1 MATKRKQ
8 QSAEYQSQAITT
20 SIEAHSRISVKL
32 NETFYTF
39 EFAEKREFPVDLVDE
54 GSINFEKERE
64 LLWDEVHAQVDKQ
77 VSDIVSMLKQGR

>member
-1 MATKRKQ
+1 MAVKRKQ
-8 QSAEYQSQAITT
+8 QSEYQSQAVTT

-39 EFAEKREFPVDLVDE
+39 EFVEKREFPVDLVDE

-77 VSDIVSMLKQGR
+77 AQDVVEMLKQGR

>member
-1 MATKRKQ
+1 MAVKRKQ
-8 QSAEYQSQAITT
+8 QSEYQSQAVTT

-39 EFAEKREFPVDLVDE
+39 EFVEKREFPVDLVDE

-77 VSDIVSMLKQGR
+77 VSDIVSMLKQGK

>member
-1 MATKRKQ
+1 MAAKRKQ
-8 QSAEYQSQAITT
+8 QPAEYQSQAVTT

-54 GSINFEKERE
+54 RSINFEKERE

-77 VSDIVSMLKQGR
+77 VQDVVETLKQGR

>member
-1 MATKRKQ
+1 MTVKRKQ
-8 QSAEYQSQAITT
+8 QSEYQSQAVTT

-39 EFAEKREFPVDLVDE
+39 EFVEKREFPVDLVDE

-77 VSDIVSMLKQGR
+77 VSDIVSMLKQGK